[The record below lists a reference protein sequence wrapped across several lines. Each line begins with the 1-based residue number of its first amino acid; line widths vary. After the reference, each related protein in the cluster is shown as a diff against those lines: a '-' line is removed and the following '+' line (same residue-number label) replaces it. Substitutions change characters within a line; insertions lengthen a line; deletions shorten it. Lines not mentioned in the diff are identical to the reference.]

1 MSPYSRVTPAAR
13 RRLST
18 LPAPILKPNG
28 GCSCRSVQ
36 RSIFRRGAIS
46 KLGRAEKYRRFDREF
61 CIPTTGT
68 KVPSGPLQT
77 SPTKQNIRRANS
89 GKNNEGPRCDSYLA
103 GFERRRRS
111 GVQDLL
117 NGRRLHKGVP

>member
-18 LPAPILKPNG
+18 LPAPILKPHG
-28 GCSCRSVQ
+28 GSSCRSVQ

-61 CIPTTGT
+61 CIPATGT
-68 KVPSGPLQT
+68 KAPSGPLQT
-77 SPTKQNIRRANS
+77 SPTKQNIRRAKS
-89 GKNNEGPRCDSYLA
+89 GESNERARRDSYHA
-103 GFERRRRS
+103 GF
-111 GVQDLL
+111 
-117 NGRRLHKGVP
+117 